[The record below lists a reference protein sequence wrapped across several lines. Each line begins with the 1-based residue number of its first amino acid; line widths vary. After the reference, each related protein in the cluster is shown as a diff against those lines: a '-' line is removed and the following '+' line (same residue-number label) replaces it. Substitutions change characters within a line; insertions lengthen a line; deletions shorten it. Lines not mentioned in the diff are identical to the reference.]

1 MKVSGNEW
9 MLEIPGRSRDPS
21 RSELSVVR
29 HLMEGPSFFIALAAH
44 IDRKPEI
51 WEVDGMKTTL
61 DLPDDLM
68 REIRVLAAREDRKM
82 KDIIT
87 ESLRR
92 DLRLDDPAPR
102 PSVRAI
108 APVSLGRVLE
118 EEGER
123 DRLGEML
130 DERGHRY

>member
-1 MKVSGNEW
+1 
-9 MLEIPGRSRDPS
+9 
-21 RSELSVVR
+21 
-29 HLMEGPSFFIALAAH
+29 
-44 IDRKPEI
+44 
-51 WEVDGMKTTL
+51 MKTTL

-68 REIRVLAAREDRKM
+68 REIRILAAREDRRM

-92 DLRLDDPAPR
+92 DLGLEEPAPR
-102 PSVRAI
+102 PSVRTV

-118 EEGER
+118 QGGDR
-123 DRLGEML
+123 DLLGHML

>member
-1 MKVSGNEW
+1 
-9 MLEIPGRSRDPS
+9 
-21 RSELSVVR
+21 
-29 HLMEGPSFFIALAAH
+29 
-44 IDRKPEI
+44 
-51 WEVDGMKTTL
+51 MKTTL

-68 REIRVLAAREDRKM
+68 RGIRVLAAREDRRM

-92 DLRLDDPAPR
+92 DLRLEEPTR
-102 PSVRAI
+102 LPSVRTL

-118 EEGER
+118 ESGNH
-123 DRLGEML
+123 DRLGKML